1 MLLINNMPDI
11 INTIKQAAHER
22 KVLKIIYIEKDG
34 TSEGWRY
41 VEPYSFTDGGNEEA
55 LFAWD
60 RDKNGIRRFI
70 INRISEAE
78 ITSQDFTPRYNIEIK
93 WI

>member
-1 MLLINNMPDI
+1 MLDI

-22 KVLKIIYIEKDG
+22 RVLKIIYIEKDG

-41 VEPYSFTDGGNEEA
+41 IEPYSFTDGESSQA

-60 RDKNGIRRFI
+60 IDKNGIRRFI
-70 INRISEAE
+70 INRIQEAE
-78 ITSQDFTPRYNIEIK
+78 ITEKEYQPRYAIEI
-93 WI
+93 